1 MTHTC
6 STPAAFK
13 ASLEERLRTR
23 AAATGSDLQRL
34 RQLVVYDRFLAR
46 LFDDDAGD
54 VVLKGGLAL
63 EFRCERARATKDV
76 DLRMMGAPDAA
87 LERLQEVGRRAL
99 GDFLHFEIL
108 PDPKHPTIEADGLV
122 YEGRRYRVQAKLAG
136 KVYGRPF
143 GTDVA
148 FAEPLVGEPET
159 LMGEPWLDFV
169 GLPATRVRA
178 YPLTTHIAEKVHAY
192 TLPRPRPNS
201 RVKDLPDLALLAGT
215 RTVWA
220 HDVRTAI
227 DATFGH
233 RGTHPV
239 PTSLPEP
246 PDFWAAPYREL
257 AREHG
262 LGWRTLD
269 DLLLAV
275 RAFLHPVLA
284 GTDGHWDPRAW
295 MWRPGLAGLEPK
307 NEG

>member
-1 MTHTC
+1 MTRTFT
-6 STPAAFK
+6 TPAAFK
-13 ASLEERLRTR
+13 ASLEERLRSR
-23 AAATGSDLQRL
+23 ATATGSDLQRL

-63 EFRCERARATKDV
+63 ELRSERARATKDV

-99 GDFLHFEIL
+99 GDFLHFEVL
-108 PDPKHPTIEADGLV
+108 SDPKHPTIEADGLV
-122 YEGRRYRVQAKLAG
+122 YEGRRYRVQALLAG
-136 KVYGRPF
+136 KLYGRPF

-148 FAEPLVGEPET
+148 FPEPLVGEPET
-159 LMGEPWLDFV
+159 LTGEPWLDFL

-215 RTVWA
+215 RTVSA
-220 HDVRTAI
+220 EAVRTAI
-227 DATFGH
+227 VATFGH

-239 PTSLPEP
+239 PTSLPDP
-246 PDFWAAPYREL
+246 PDFWTAPYREL
-257 AREHG
+257 ARDHG
-262 LGWRTLD
+262 LAWRALD
-269 DLLLAV
+269 ELVLAV
-275 RAFLHPVLA
+275 RAFLDPVLA
-284 GTDGHWDPRAW
+284 GTTGRWDPQAW
-295 MWRPGLAGLEPK
+295 RWRGGLAGPDPRK
-307 NEG
+307 QG